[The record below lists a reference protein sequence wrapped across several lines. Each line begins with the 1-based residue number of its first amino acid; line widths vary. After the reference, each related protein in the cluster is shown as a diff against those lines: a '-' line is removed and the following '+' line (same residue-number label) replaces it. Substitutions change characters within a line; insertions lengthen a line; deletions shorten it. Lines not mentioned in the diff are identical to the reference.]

1 MKRIKWI
8 GFLLFISVE
17 AFAAP
22 SGNDLLLACEDSL
35 VNGFQSKMG
44 MMCIWY
50 VTPCDCNFGKE
61 KIVPRVCLPKKALHD
76 DLARVVIAG
85 LQKQPELQSETAE
98 MAAGQILSPKYPCID

>member
-8 GFLLFISVE
+8 AFLCFISVE

-22 SGNDLLLACEDSL
+22 LAIDLLSACEDAL
-35 VNGFQSKMG
+35 VNGFQSKTG

-61 KIVPRVCLPKKALHD
+61 KTVPRVCLPKKAAHD
-76 DLARVVIAG
+76 ELAREVVAG
-85 LQKQPELQSETAE
+85 LHKQPELASETAV
-98 MAAGQILSPKYPCID
+98 MAAGLVLSPMYPCD